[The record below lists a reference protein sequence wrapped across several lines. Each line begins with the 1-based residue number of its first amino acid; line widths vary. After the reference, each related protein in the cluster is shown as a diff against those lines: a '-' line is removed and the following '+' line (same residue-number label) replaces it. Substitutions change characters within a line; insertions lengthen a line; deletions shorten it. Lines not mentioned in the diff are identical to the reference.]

1 MQDNADEVQVV
12 QAVQTKVQVVQTKV
26 QVHCTYIHCV
36 TH

>member
-12 QAVQTKVQVVQTKV
+12 QAVQTKVQV
-26 QVHCTYIHCV
+26 HCTYIHCV

>member
-1 MQDNADEVQVV
+1 MQDYADEVQVV
-12 QAVQTKVQVVQTKV
+12 QAVQTKVQAVQTKV